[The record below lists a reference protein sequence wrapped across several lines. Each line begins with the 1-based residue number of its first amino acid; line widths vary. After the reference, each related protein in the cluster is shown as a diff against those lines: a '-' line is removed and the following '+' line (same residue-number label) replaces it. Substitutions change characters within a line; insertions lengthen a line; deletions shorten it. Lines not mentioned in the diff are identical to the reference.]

1 MKGRI
6 TMIKLLRLGWM
17 PLLLIIFL
25 FAGVASSQVLQVK
38 TIDRPYEV
46 YFNNCKDLARFHGIP
61 VNELHLFAYHASQ
74 GKWEPIPFQIDERSI
89 VTTDGKVD
97 TTYFAE
103 YNGLLDPFDEIA
115 HMVKD
120 LGDKVTP
127 GNWINN
133 PESKQYIR
141 YEIAAID
148 PLDNSKKGWAYLY
161 RSSTITE
168 KSAVSYISYNDQNDL
183 IQSQFYEAAYNE
195 NGVLTNLSVTNPGGG
210 NGANL
215 LDRQKYRFEFYF
227 TAHEGIFSESDFVL
241 KSIENVQGPIRI
253 IRRSLNDLKNELGF
267 KFENE
272 PITAKFYPFYLQYS
286 GTLPLHKF
294 GSAALVN
301 IELVRQTLD
310 FNTNAVGMK
319 FFNAF
324 NDNILVDGSPD
335 AVDDSLY
342 QSVLNWMMLTG
353 EQGSVLATYNF
364 TPPLNS
370 SQRLY
375 YRDSEKA
382 LEFDTGDNKSY
393 GEMGIQITGYRMQD
407 PIPYNMQIFFLPR
420 NQSSA
425 DGQKILSFFANRV
438 IEDFFEQN
446 FLTQVEPLQIQTLP
460 RQFRLEQNFPNPF
473 NPETTI
479 VFELPRNSFVNIKI
493 MNILGQTI
501 KTLVNQN
508 LPAGR
513 YQTVWLAEN
522 ERGQKVGSG
531 VYFYLMESNNFRDL
545 KKMILID

>member
-6 TMIKLLRLGWM
+6 TMYKLLRLGLL
-17 PLLLIIFL
+17 PFLLIIFL
-25 FAGVASSQVLQVK
+25 FTEVALSQVLQVK

-46 YFNNCKDLARFHGIP
+46 YCNDCSTLTRFHGVP
-61 VNELHLFAYHASQ
+61 VNELHLYAYHGSQ

-89 VTTDGKVD
+89 VTAAGKVD

-103 YNGLLDPFDEIA
+103 HNGLLDDFDEIS

-141 YEIAAID
+141 YEIAAND
-148 PLDNSKKGWAYLY
+148 PLDYSKKGWAYLY

-168 KSAVSYISYNDQNDL
+168 KSAVSYISYNQQNDY
-183 IQSQFYEAAYNE
+183 IKSQFYEAAYNE
-195 NGVLTNLSVTNPGGG
+195 NGVLTNLSITNPGGG

-215 LDRQKYRFEFYF
+215 LDRQKYRIGLYVNVNEM
-227 TAHEGIFSESDFVL
+227 IFSETEFKL
-241 KSIENVQGPIRI
+241 KAIESVQGPIRV
-253 IRRSLNDLKNELGF
+253 IRRVLIDLQPPNQDPWMKDN
-267 KFENE
+267 
-272 PITAKFYPFYLQYS
+272 PMTAKFFPFYLQYS
-286 GTLPLHKF
+286 GNIPFDSLAN
-294 GSAALVN
+294 SAIVN

-342 QSVLNWMMLTG
+342 QSVLHWMMLTG
-353 EQGSVLATYNF
+353 DQGTVLATYNF
-364 TPPLNS
+364 TPIGS

-375 YRDSEKA
+375 FRDSQKA
-382 LEFDTGDNKSY
+382 LDFDTGDNKSY
-393 GEMGIQITGYRMQD
+393 GEMGVQFTGYRIKD
-407 PIPYNMQIFFLPR
+407 PLKYKAQIFFLPR

-425 DGQKILSFFANRV
+425 EGQQILSFFANRV

-460 RQFRLEQNFPNPF
+460 RQFRLGQNFPNPF

-479 VFELPRNSFVNIKI
+479 VFELPQNSFVSVKI